1 MPLNAKQEEEKL
13 PAPPAQRDSVA
24 ASEVSL
30 YRNILKIKKEHELE
44 DLGISFYDADTTI
57 QWSYNADHYFHAA
70 STMKLAVLLGVF
82 RQVDRGELTLD
93 APVHIR
99 NRFTSIVN
107 QEAFM
112 LDLGRDADPDVYGHL
127 GRTLTVRE
135 LAYWMITKSSNL
147 ATNLLVEVIGIQTI
161 QQALDELEID
171 GIKVLR
177 GVEDQ
182 AAFNAGL
189 NNEVTANGLLKL
201 LRLIADGKAYSQQAC
216 DEMLKIM
223 LDQQYRSGIP
233 AGLPKAARIAHKTG
247 NISTVHH
254 DAGIVYLEGRKPY
267 VLVIL
272 TQFAAETGRG
282 TAVAEVSRDIFS
294 TLAGTTYESES
305 RD

>member
-1 MPLNAKQEEEKL
+1 MGAKAARTAERL
-13 PAPPAQRDSVA
+13 PIPPAQDSVA
-24 ASEVSL
+24 SAEVSL
-30 YRNILKIKKEHELE
+30 YRNLLKIKRDHALQ
-44 DLGISFYDADTTI
+44 DLGISFYDAETTV
-57 QWSYNADHYFHAA
+57 QWSYNADDWFHAA

-82 RQVDRGELTLD
+82 RQIDRGELALD
-93 APVHIR
+93 APVHVR

-107 QEAFM
+107 QEPFM

-127 GRTLTVRE
+127 GKTLTVRE

-147 ATNLLVEVIGIQTI
+147 GTNLLVEVVGIPTI
-161 QQALDELEID
+161 QLALDELEID

-182 AAFNAGL
+182 RAFEAEL
-189 NNEVTANGLLKL
+189 NNEVTAHGLLKL
-201 LRLIADGKAYSQQAC
+201 LRLIAEGKAYSQEAC
-216 DEMLKIM
+216 DEMLKIL

-233 AGLPKAARIAHKTG
+233 AGLPKAARVAHKTG

-272 TQFAAETGRG
+272 TEFPPDQARG
-282 TAVAEVSRDIFS
+282 TAVADVSRDIFN
-294 TLAGTTYESES
+294 TLASSVYES
-305 RD
+305 